1 MRGAILCAV
10 LAAGAVGAVRPAAAQ
25 GSQVRFQSV
34 TVRPGDTLWSIAHTY
49 LRDPGKWDQILKY
62 NKLPNDP
69 TVALPGMVLRVPVS
83 LIKEDMRAAALV
95 YLANR
100 VNYRRQDTA
109 QWQAA
114 VAEMQLYRGDSLRTF
129 DSAKARV
136 KFVNAQMLNLDPNS
150 MVIIKPVAK
159 DYDLELKSGGVFVG
173 RSRVVTASA
182 RITPKTSDTEYSAKV
197 QNDLST
203 LVEVYKGVAAVDAQG
218 KTVDVPAGMGTEIR
232 LGMAPA
238 VPKLIA
244 DLPQFESRAAEFAA
258 GNTGRGRS
266 QVDARVAMPVSVTS
280 EDINASQD
288 VDAFGSDMKALSIG
302 RPVSGY
308 HVQAARNRDFGSLV
322 FDKTYSVEEP
332 IRIKEENLPPGV
344 YWWRVATIDLL
355 GTEQS
360 FSAPRLYSLGVARGA
375 KGTIDLHTSFTLLRP
390 AADEH
395 VSSDTYRVVGLIKQ
409 ENLNVQVDGK
419 PARIDESGNF
429 FSTVKLKEG
438 VNLITI
444 LISDNYG
451 HSTKLTRRVSY
462 AKAAQSSSGD
472 SLLPPPDLQ

>member
-1 MRGAILCAV
+1 MRIAIFC
-10 LAAGAVGAVRPAAAQ
+10 LALRAALGGVPPAGAQEDTAK
-25 GSQVRFQSV
+25 FQNV
-34 TVRPGDTLWSIAHTY
+34 TVRPGDTLWSISHTY
-49 LRDPGKWDQILKY
+49 LRDPAKWDQILRY

-69 TVALPGMVLRVPVS
+69 TVALPGMVLRVPVN

-95 YLANR
+95 YLVNR

-109 QWQAA
+109 QWHNAA
-114 VAEMQLYRGDSLRTF
+114 ADMQLYRGDSLRTF

-150 MVIIKPVAK
+150 MVIIKPAAK

-182 RITPKTSDTEYSAKV
+182 RITPKTNDTEYSAKV
-197 QNDLST
+197 QSDLST

-218 KTVDVPAGMGTEIR
+218 KTVDVPAGMGTEIK
-232 LGMAPA
+232 LGMAPE
-238 VPKLIA
+238 VPKLIS
-244 DLPQFESRAAEFAA
+244 DLPRFEARAAEFAA
-258 GNTGRGRS
+258 GAEGRTRS
-266 QVDARVAMPVSVTS
+266 QVDARVAMPVAVTS

-302 RPVSGY
+302 KPVSGY
-308 HVQAARNRDFGSLV
+308 HVQAARNRDFASVV
-322 FDKTYSVEEP
+322 FDKTYSTEEP
-332 IRIKEENLPPGV
+332 IRMKDENIPPGV

-360 FSAPRLYSLGVARGA
+360 FSAPRLYSLGVARGN
-375 KGTIDLHTSFTLLRP
+375 KGAIDLHTSFTLLRP
-390 AADEH
+390 AQDEH
-395 VSSDTYRVVGLIKQ
+395 VSSDTYRVMGLIKQ
-409 ENLNVQVDGK
+409 ENLNVTVDGK

-429 FSTVKLKEG
+429 FATVRLKEG

-444 LISDNYG
+444 LVSDSYG
-451 HSTKLTRRVSY
+451 HSTKLTRRVLY
-462 AKAAQSSSGD
+462 AKAARSGPGE
-472 SLLPPPDLQ
+472 SLLPPPDMQ